1 MKRPLF
7 AAALALLA
15 APALADD
22 FAGLSAVS
30 EAELDEARGG
40 FLIENGRVAGLSVE
54 ILTSVDGR
62 QVLTT
67 TLDVGPNGSTLNE
80 TPGTGVTAAD
90 AAALRAAAA
99 RGLDVRAFAGDRVFF
114 VGDRTAVVHRISG
127 GALQNLIVNAADG
140 RELTQSVA
148 VRVDLYRE
156 AAIADQLAMAG
167 LRVAMDQAD
176 AVRIGF
182 R

>member
-15 APALADD
+15 SPALADD
-22 FAGLSAVS
+22 FAGLDAVS

-62 QVLTT
+62 EVLTT
-67 TLDVGPNGSTLNE
+67 TLNVGPSGSTVVE
-80 TPGTGVTAAD
+80 SPAAGVTAAD

-99 RGLDVRAFAGDRVFF
+99 RGLDVSALTGDRVFF
-114 VGDRTAVVHRISG
+114 VGDRTAVAHRISG

-148 VRVDLYRE
+148 VRVDLHRE
-156 AAIADQLAMAG
+156 GVVADQLSMAG